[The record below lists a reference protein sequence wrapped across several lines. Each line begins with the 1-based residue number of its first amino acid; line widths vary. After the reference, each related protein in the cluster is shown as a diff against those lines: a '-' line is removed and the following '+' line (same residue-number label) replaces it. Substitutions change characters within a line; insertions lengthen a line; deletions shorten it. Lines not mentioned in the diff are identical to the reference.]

1 MSADSMGRDPEP
13 VDPLQQ
19 ELFAELAEL
28 PSARNGTSSQV
39 FASLADVLRSRSD
52 SELTE
57 LHEAWSRGET
67 GSGQLRLDLERWM
80 SDGKRATET
89 IELLG
94 RRLGAVLETLLA
106 APGYGL
112 PFAELAA
119 RKELAYLSPYDLEA
133 CLTALERRGFLATV
147 QGKRFDQLGQRLLA
161 LPRELAE
168 GVLRERRARRRGIF
182 DLVTLRGFLDRMYS
196 DPARA
201 ARTNPARVR
210 ELYKLYAAE
219 AGAVARIERLPEG
232 LRELVEKAILEFG
245 GILPKSLFERTRTGL
260 SHWNGRR
267 WQQLLEQSLVGTVQH
282 LELSRYGIQH
292 ADDTLVVFNE
302 VALAW
307 LRKRAVPSDPDR
319 PHEEL
324 SLGVD
329 QITNVARFLAY
340 IQENEV
346 RYTVRGEIFKSTEKK
361 ILQHLIPNPGRELE
375 REQVLEFI
383 YEFCRKH
390 GLLDG
395 SGERTLAATSEG
407 RSWGSRT
414 LLEKLQALLD
424 YAIEEQGESGE
435 PFHQAR
441 LRRLLL
447 RMLKRIEPGVWY
459 DLMYL
464 PFLARNQYL
473 ASLEDL
479 RVEERFAEDTQA
491 GVYHPFE
498 DCQRLAWNLVRWA
511 RQRLYLLGIID
522 LGYDS
527 QKRPV
532 AMRLS
537 PHGARLLGLDP
548 ERERTKLAVGSLIVT
563 PTFEVV
569 LFKSGDD
576 AELMHELDRFCIR
589 ERGGETVVFR
599 IEEQGVRRALVEG
612 MGLEQLLLTLESNSR
627 TPVPQNVSFS
637 IRDWARRAGRMVLD
651 EALVLS
657 CEEEDALK
665 RLRQDPGVRGY
676 IAADLDDKRV
686 QLKGR
691 ITPKRMRALLRD
703 LGYLVELAAA

>member
-1 MSADSMGRDPEP
+1 MGRDPDP

-19 ELFAELAEL
+19 ELFAELADL
-28 PSARNGTSSQV
+28 PSARQSQASQV
-39 FASLADVLRSRSD
+39 FASLGDSLRSRGD
-52 SELTE
+52 GELAE
-57 LHEAWSRGET
+57 LHEFWARGEA

-80 SDGKRATET
+80 SDGKRAAESV
-89 IELLG
+89 EVLG
-94 RRLGAVLETLLA
+94 KRLGAVLEILLA

-112 PFAELAA
+112 PLAELSV
-119 RKELAYLSPYDLEA
+119 RKELAYLNGYDLEA
-133 CLTALERRGFLATV
+133 CLTALERRGFVVSV

-210 ELYKLYAAE
+210 ELYKLYSAE

-267 WQQLLEQSLVGTVQH
+267 WQQLLEQSLVGTVQQ

-346 RYTVRGEIFKSTEKK
+346 RYTVRGEIFKTTEKK

-395 SGERTLAATSEG
+395 SGERTLAATSDG

-414 LLEKLQALLD
+414 LPEKIQALLD
-424 YAIEEQGESGE
+424 YAIEEQGENGE

-532 AMRLS
+532 AMRLA

-576 AELMHELDRFCIR
+576 AELMHELDRFAVR

-599 IEEQGVRRALVEG
+599 IEEASVRRALVEG
-612 MGLEQLLLTLESNSR
+612 MGLDQLLLTLESNSR

-657 CEEEDALK
+657 CEEEDALR

-676 IAADLDDKRV
+676 IAADLDEKRV

-703 LGYLVELAAA
+703 LGYLVELVAA

>member
-1 MSADSMGRDPEP
+1 
-13 VDPLQQ
+13 
-19 ELFAELAEL
+19 
-28 PSARNGTSSQV
+28 
-39 FASLADVLRSRSD
+39 
-52 SELTE
+52 
-57 LHEAWSRGET
+57 
-67 GSGQLRLDLERWM
+67 
-80 SDGKRATET
+80 
-89 IELLG
+89 
-94 RRLGAVLETLLA
+94 
-106 APGYGL
+106 
-112 PFAELAA
+112 
-119 RKELAYLSPYDLEA
+119 
-133 CLTALERRGFLATV
+133 
-147 QGKRFDQLGQRLLA
+147 
-161 LPRELAE
+161 
-168 GVLRERRARRRGIF
+168 
-182 DLVTLRGFLDRMYS
+182 
-196 DPARA
+196 
-201 ARTNPARVR
+201 
-210 ELYKLYAAE
+210 
-219 AGAVARIERLPEG
+219 
-232 LRELVEKAILEFG
+232 
-245 GILPKSLFERTRTGL
+245 
-260 SHWNGRR
+260 
-267 WQQLLEQSLVGTVQH
+267 
-282 LELSRYGIQH
+282 
-292 ADDTLVVFNE
+292 
-302 VALAW
+302 
-307 LRKRAVPSDPDR
+307 
-319 PHEEL
+319 
-324 SLGVD
+324 
-329 QITNVARFLAY
+329 
-340 IQENEV
+340 
-346 RYTVRGEIFKSTEKK
+346 
-361 ILQHLIPNPGRELE
+361 
-375 REQVLEFI
+375 VLEFI

-395 SGERTLAATSEG
+395 SGERTLAATSDG

-414 LLEKLQALLD
+414 LPEKIQALLD
-424 YAIEEQGESGE
+424 YAIEEQGENGE

-532 AMRLS
+532 AMRLA

-576 AELMHELDRFCIR
+576 AELMHELDRFAVR

-599 IEEQGVRRALVEG
+599 IEEASVRRALVEG
-612 MGLEQLLLTLESNSR
+612 MGLDQLLLTLESNSR

-657 CEEEDALK
+657 CEEEDALR

-676 IAADLDDKRV
+676 IAADLDEKRV

-703 LGYLVELAAA
+703 LGYLVELVAA

>member
-1 MSADSMGRDPEP
+1 
-13 VDPLQQ
+13 
-19 ELFAELAEL
+19 
-28 PSARNGTSSQV
+28 
-39 FASLADVLRSRSD
+39 
-52 SELTE
+52 
-57 LHEAWSRGET
+57 
-67 GSGQLRLDLERWM
+67 
-80 SDGKRATET
+80 
-89 IELLG
+89 
-94 RRLGAVLETLLA
+94 
-106 APGYGL
+106 
-112 PFAELAA
+112 
-119 RKELAYLSPYDLEA
+119 
-133 CLTALERRGFLATV
+133 
-147 QGKRFDQLGQRLLA
+147 
-161 LPRELAE
+161 
-168 GVLRERRARRRGIF
+168 
-182 DLVTLRGFLDRMYS
+182 MYS

-210 ELYKLYAAE
+210 ELYKLYASE
-219 AGAVARIERLPEG
+219 AGAVARVERLPEG
-232 LRELVEKAILEFG
+232 LRELVERAILEFG
-245 GILPKSLFERTRTGL
+245 GVLPKSLFERTRTGL
-260 SHWNGRR
+260 GHWNGRR
-267 WQQLLEQSLVGTVQH
+267 WQLLLEQSLVGTVQT

-292 ADDTLVVFNE
+292 ADETLIVFNE

-329 QITNVARFLAY
+329 QISNVARFLAY

-346 RYTVRGEIFKSTEKK
+346 RYTVRGEIFKTTEKK

-383 YEFCRKH
+383 FEFCRKH

-424 YAIEEQGESGE
+424 YAIEEHNEQGE

-441 LRRLLL
+441 LRRLFL

-498 DCQRLAWNLVRWA
+498 DCQRLAWNLVRWL
-511 RQRLYLLGIID
+511 RQRLYLLGILD

-532 AMRLS
+532 AMKLS

-548 ERERTKLAVGSLIVT
+548 ERDRPKLAVGNLIVT

-576 AELMHELDRFCIR
+576 AELVHELDRFAVR
-589 ERGGETVVFR
+589 VRGGETIVFR
-599 IEEQGVRRALVEG
+599 IEEQSVRRALVEG
-612 MGLEQLLLTLESNSR
+612 MGLDQLLLALESNSR
-627 TPVPQNVSFS
+627 TPVPQNVTFS

-651 EALVLS
+651 STLVLS
-657 CEEEDALK
+657 CEEEEVLK
-665 RLRQDPGVRGY
+665 KLRQDPGVRGY
-676 IAADLDDKRV
+676 IAADLDAKRV

-703 LGYLVELAAA
+703 LGYLVELVAA